1 MINASQ
7 YAQAMQA
14 ASFAKK
20 AGFDMEVTGNRFT
33 LKPNNGVAAIL
44 LKDETAI
51 QYDNLENAVAFL
63 RGWEAAARHLASL
76 AGIDVA
82 DVKSRVEQQKVADT
96 LAGKRRKT
104 LKI

>member
-1 MINASQ
+1 MISASH

-20 AGFDMEVTGNRFT
+20 AGFEMEVSGNRFL
-33 LKPNNGVAAIL
+33 LKPSNGLAAVL
-44 LKDETAI
+44 LKDEAMI
-51 QYDNLENAVAFL
+51 HYDNLENATAFL

-82 DVKSRVEQQKVADT
+82 DVKSRVDQQKVADT
-96 LAGKRRKT
+96 LSGKRRKT
-104 LKI
+104 LKF